1 MRVAGSALCAET
13 HSGLVFAVAELDNK
27 RQMLDIHKNPLL
39 VSILYSCE
47 LLKAL
52 DAKNE
57 LPLKHLKHAKG
68 LMFFKADKV
77 PLHRHLQGGQLQFFG
92 SPQRTLHRVCS
103 SNQQQPTA
111 ACSGSHAERNID
123 AALEHKPG

>member
-13 HSGLVFAVAELDNK
+13 HYGLVLAAAELDNK

-68 LMFFKADKV
+68 LMLFKADKV
-77 PLHRHLQGGQLQFFG
+77 PLHGHLQGGQLQVYWQPTAG
-92 SPQRTLHRVCS
+92 TPQGV
-103 SNQQQPTA
+103 QQQPA
-111 ACSGSHAERNID
+111 ATHCCLFRQSC
-123 AALEHKPG
+123 